1 MQCLDVRLVKWW
13 TIFWGIS
20 SSTWISASVK
30 SVDWFW
36 SFLWVGQTTTSMPFS
51 SKKCWH
57 IWHIPA
63 KYGSRLPYTEEH
75 MVLCTSR
82 WPNWWMALPCKRMA
96 HLWTSC
102 HSHEVCISQFC
113 QKDAYMWPVGGH
125 FVALKQRSFSS
136 SFHKRRAPSTS
147 PGEQACLLIF
157 SPCSWHC
164 TETHWTFYRNNFY
177 RNNFSSNFNNFSMQ
191 NYSLTGAVLLISTSL
206 PDLHNSRWTD
216 RQSLLLPG
224 HGDIRL

>member
-1 MQCLDVRLVKWW
+1 MSVCTTAMSGRALGEMMNDLLRDLL
-13 TIFWGIS
+13 
-20 SSTWISASVK
+20 TWISASVK

-36 SFLWVGQTTTSMPFS
+36 SFLWVGQTTTSMPLS

-113 QKDAYMWPVGGH
+113 QKHAYMWPVGGH

-136 SFHKRRAPSTS
+136 SFHKRADSPPSHQGTLHLPWWTGMS
-147 PGEQACLLIF
+147 PDIF
-157 SPCSWHC
+157 PM
-164 TETHWTFYRNNFY
+164 F
-177 RNNFSSNFNNFSMQ
+177 
-191 NYSLTGAVLLISTSL
+191 LTL
-206 PDLHNSRWTD
+206 
-216 RQSLLLPG
+216 
-224 HGDIRL
+224 HGDTLNLLQEQLLQEQLL